1 MEIMENM
8 DIEEIKQDIVILQ
21 NQRENIRNLNKKNI
35 KLKIILVSIIVIV
48 LTIIN
53 VELLVVLFF
62 ILIFVKDFDFY
73 KSKKYKEIINYTM
86 EYKKRILSKIVELE
100 FEGLEYVEDSKI
112 SVEQFNESYLFCN
125 YDLMYGSEDL
135 IKGKIGQTKLE
146 FAKIVTQYYDDKGK
160 SRGWKTFFYGLF
172 IVADFNKNTDFT
184 TTVLPVE
191 KMDLNIIYSKPKKN
205 NNSFESAKSIK
216 LEDLEFQNMYDV
228 YSNNEI
234 EARYILTPSM
244 MRKLVDLG
252 IKVSVDN
259 DDLSII
265 KTQYNKLP
273 YISFNKSKIFI
284 AIPFATNL
292 YNPDIDEDR
301 DSIYI
306 KKHKKIILM
315 VKELIEDLDLNT
327 RIWSKE

>member
-1 MEIMENM
+1 MEKL

-21 NQRENIRNLNKKNI
+21 NQRENIRNLDKKNL
-35 KLKIILVSIIVIV
+35 KLKIIIVSIIFIV
-48 LTIIN
+48 LSMIN
-53 VELLVVLFF
+53 IKLLIVFFF
-62 ILIFVKDFDFY
+62 IYIFFNDINFY
-73 KSKKYKEIINYTM
+73 KRKKKDYITTYIK
-86 EYKKRILSKIVELE
+86 EYKKRILSKIIKLE

-125 YDLMYGSEDL
+125 YDLIYGSEDL
-135 IKGKIGQTKLE
+135 IKGKIGQTNLE
-146 FAKIVTQYYDDKGK
+146 FAKILTQYYDNKGK
-160 SRGWKTFFYGLF
+160 YSGWKIFFYGLF
-172 IVADFNKNTDFT
+172 IVADFNKNTNFT
-184 TTVLPVE
+184 TTVLPAE
-191 KMDLNIIYSKPKKN
+191 KIDWHIIDSKPKKN
-205 NNSFESAKSIK
+205 NKTFESAKSIK
-216 LEDLEFQNMYDV
+216 LEDIEFENMYDV

-252 IKVSVDN
+252 KKVSADN
-259 DDLSII
+259 NDLSII

-284 AIPFATNL
+284 AIPFSTDL
-292 YNPDIDEDR
+292 YNPDIEEDR

-306 KKHKKIILM
+306 KKHKKIISM